1 MHRDVNSNVAVENHI
16 MAIVKEPEFTE
27 AIEAADTDQQLQI
40 PNELPV
46 LPLRD
51 IVIYPFMIV
60 PLFVSR
66 EKSIRAVD
74 EALAENRMILL
85 ASQKDLDKEEPTAED
100 LYAVGTAAVIMRMLK
115 LPDGRIRI
123 LVQGLARAHVES
135 VDATGEYLRSHVKVM
150 QEVLPPERS
159 LEVEALVRNVRASM
173 EKAINLGK
181 NISPEVMAIIANLD
195 DAGRLADL
203 SASNLEL
210 KVEDAQS
217 VLDIADTTARLR
229 RVNDLLNKEIEVLT
243 VQQEINT
250 QARADIDR
258 SQREFYLRQQLKA
271 IQSELGEGNE
281 LAEEI
286 AQFREK
292 IEASKMPKPAEDE
305 ALRQLKKLERMHPDA
320 AETATLR
327 NWMEIMTDLP
337 WSRSSVDNLDLQ
349 KAERVLNEDHYGLE
363 KVKDRIIEA
372 LAVRKLKEKPK
383 GPILCLVGPP
393 GVGKTSLGRSIA
405 RALDRKFVR
414 LSLGGVHDE
423 AEIRGHR
430 RTYVG
435 AMPGR
440 IIQAVQQAGTNN
452 PLIMLDEIDKV
463 GADFRGDPS
472 SALLEV
478 LDPEQNNSFRDN
490 YLGVTFDL
498 SNVIFMTTA
507 NVLDTIQP
515 ALRDRME
522 TIRLAGYTEEE
533 KREIAIRHL
542 IPKQM
547 EENGITA
554 KDLHVS
560 KTALTAIIQQY
571 TQEAG
576 LRQLEREIG
585 RICRK
590 VARKIAEGHKGSI
603 RVSLKNVHE
612 FLGAPKIIPEEVL
625 KKDQIGV
632 ATGLAWTAVG
642 GDVLFI
648 EALRMRGKGNL
659 VLTGQLGDVMRESAQ
674 AAYSYAKARAKE
686 LDIAEE
692 DFSNY
697 DLHIHIPEGA
707 IPKDGPSAGITLAT
721 AMVSALSARPVRK
734 DVAMTGEITLRG
746 NVLPIGGVKEK
757 VLAARRARV
766 TTILLPTQNRRDL
779 DEVPK
784 EPFKDIR
791 FVFVDNMRQVFRE
804 ALGDKVVPPVTSGPR
819 PQRLPQPANVR
830 PA

>member
-1 MHRDVNSNVAVENHI
+1 MPSISNI
-16 MAIVKEPEFTE
+16 TE
-27 AIEAADTDQQLQI
+27 TLETADSSGGDQQLQV
-40 PNELPV
+40 PEVLPV

-74 EALAENRMILL
+74 AALGENRMIFLV
-85 ASQKDLDKEEPTAED
+85 SQKDLDKEEPGGDD
-100 LYAVGTAAVIMRMLK
+100 LYVTGTVAVIMRMLK

-123 LVQGLARAHVES
+123 LVQGLTRARVES
-135 VDATGEYLRSHVKVM
+135 VEDGPEYLKARINVL
-150 QEVLPPERS
+150 QEEASTPDRS

-173 EKAINLGK
+173 EKAANLGK
-181 NISPEVMAIIANLD
+181 NISPEVMAIVTSLD
-195 DAGRLADL
+195 EAGRLADL
-203 SASNLEL
+203 AASNLEL

-229 RVNDLLNKEIEVLT
+229 RVNELLNKEIEVLT

-258 SQREFYLRQQLKA
+258 SQREFFLRQQLKA
-271 IQSELGEGNE
+271 IQTELGEGNE
-281 LAEEI
+281 LAEEV

-292 IEASKMPKPAEDE
+292 IEAADMPKHAEDE
-305 ALRQLKKLERMHPDA
+305 AIRQLKKLERMHPDA

-337 WSRSSVDNLDLQ
+337 WSKASVDNLDLG
-349 KAERVLNEDHYGLE
+349 KAEKILDEDHYGLE
-363 KVKDRIIEA
+363 KVKERIIEA

-383 GPILCLVGPP
+383 GSILCLVGPP

-405 RALDRKFVR
+405 RALDRRFVR
-414 LSLGGVHDE
+414 LSLGGLHDE

-440 IIQAVQQAGTNN
+440 VIQSLQQAGTNN
-452 PLIMLDEIDKV
+452 PLVMLDEIDKV

-498 SNVIFMTTA
+498 SNVMFMTTA

-522 TIRLAGYTEEE
+522 VIRLAGYTEEE
-533 KREIAIRHL
+533 KLEIARRHL
-542 IPKQM
+542 VPKQID
-547 EENGITA
+547 ENGIAA
-554 KDLHVS
+554 KNLQIS
-560 KTALTAIIQQY
+560 KNALRVLVLQY

-585 RICRK
+585 TICRK
-590 VARKIAEGHKGSI
+590 VARRIAEGKTEVV
-603 RVSLKNVHE
+603 RVTPRNVHD
-612 FLGAPKIIPEEVL
+612 FLGAPKIFPEEML

-632 ATGLAWTAVG
+632 ATGLAWTPVG

-648 EALRMRGKGNL
+648 EALRVKGKGTL

-674 AAYSYAKARAKE
+674 AAFSYAKSRAKD
-686 LDIAEE
+686 LGIPE
-692 DFSNY
+692 DDFEKY

-721 AMVSALSARPVRK
+721 AMVSSLSQRPIRK

-746 NVLPIGGVKEK
+746 NVLPVGGVKEK

-766 TTILLPTQNRRDL
+766 TKVILPALNRRDME
-779 DEVPK
+779 EVPK
-784 EPFKDIR
+784 EVFGDMQ
-791 FVFVDNMRQVFRE
+791 FVYVENVRDVFRE
-804 ALGDKVVPPVTSGPR
+804 ALKEQTPAPAAPVSRPP
-819 PQRLPQPANVR
+819 RLPQAAAPRV
-830 PA
+830 

>member
-1 MHRDVNSNVAVENHI
+1 
-16 MAIVKEPEFTE
+16 MAIVKDAEFTE
-27 AIEAADTDQQLQI
+27 AIETTDTDQQLQI
-40 PNELPV
+40 PSELPV

-85 ASQKDLDKEEPTAED
+85 ASQKELDKEEPTAED

-123 LVQGLARAHVES
+123 LVQGLARAHIES
-135 VDATGEYLRSHVKVM
+135 VDTSGEYLRSRVNVM

-217 VLDIADTTARLR
+217 VLDVADTTARLR

-292 IEASKMPKPAEDE
+292 IEAAKMPKPAEDE

-327 NWMEIMTDLP
+327 SWMEIITDLP
-337 WSRSSVDNLDLQ
+337 WSKSSKDNLDLIKAQ
-349 KAERVLNEDHYGLE
+349 KILDEDHYGLE
-363 KVKDRIIEA
+363 KVKERIIEA
-372 LAVRKLKEKPK
+372 LAVRKLKPKPK

-393 GVGKTSLGRSIA
+393 GVGKTSLGRSVA
-405 RALDRKFVR
+405 RALGRKFVR

-440 IIQAVQQAGTNN
+440 IVQAIQQAGTNN

-478 LDPEQNNSFRDN
+478 LDPEQNFSFRDN

-507 NVLDTIQP
+507 NMLDTVQS

-522 TIRLAGYTEEE
+522 VIRLAGYTEEE
-533 KREIAIRHL
+533 KLEIARRHL
-542 IPKQM
+542 LPKQM
-547 EENGITA
+547 EENGITPR
-554 KDLHVS
+554 DVS
-560 KTALTAIIQQY
+560 ISRTALSALILRY

-576 LRQLEREIG
+576 LRQLERELG
-585 RICRK
+585 SICRK
-590 VARKIAEGHKGSI
+590 VARRLGEGHKGII
-603 RVSLKNVHE
+603 RVSANNLHE

-625 KKDQIGV
+625 KRDQIGV

-642 GDVLFI
+642 GDVLFV
-648 EALRMRGKGNL
+648 EALRMKGKGNL

-674 AAYSYAKARAKE
+674 AAYSYAKSRAKE
-686 LDIAEE
+686 LQIDPE
-692 DFSNY
+692 DFNTY
-697 DLHIHIPEGA
+697 DMHIHIPEGA

-721 AMVSALSARPVRK
+721 ALVSALSLRPVRK

-746 NVLPIGGVKEK
+746 NVLPVGGIKEK

-766 TTILLPTQNRRDL
+766 TKIIMPALNRRDL

-784 EPFKDIR
+784 EPFKDVQ

-804 ALGDKVVPPVTSGPR
+804 ALKEKVPPAIG
-819 PQRLPQPANVR
+819 
-830 PA
+830 